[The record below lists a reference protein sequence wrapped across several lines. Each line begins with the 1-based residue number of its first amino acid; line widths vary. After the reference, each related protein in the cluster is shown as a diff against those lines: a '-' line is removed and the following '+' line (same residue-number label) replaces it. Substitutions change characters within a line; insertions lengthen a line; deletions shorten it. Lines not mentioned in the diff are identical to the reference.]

1 MLAADRIVSFS
12 PALGA
17 RRVSAA
23 LLVAV
28 LGATTACL
36 DLKPPTACTVSAAPA
51 SLTLPVN
58 SAATI
63 VGTAFNCDGNSIRS
77 KKVNFS
83 SSNSAVVT
91 VTTEGSVIAV
101 GVGNATV
108 SATADGKSASVP
120 VTVTPEQAA
129 SVTVTPNT
137 LTLRRTNTRQLVAV
151 ARNNQNVIITGR
163 TFRWSSSNSSI
174 VSVDQ
179 NGSLTAIAAGGPVVI
194 TAESDQTVGSAGIL
208 VTEIPIGA
216 CSLTP
221 LNSKVTVGQSAQPVL
236 ALRDTA
242 NNPLPT
248 LGRAIS
254 WTSDN
259 ETVAIVSNSG
269 FVTTRRAGRATITA
283 SPIEN
288 PQIRCTAT
296 VEAVDPRIDKVIISP
311 RVGSLRLGVPRSFGL
326 LLLDSANVQ
335 IPTGRIV
342 TWSTNTPTV
351 VQVSQVGIVT
361 GLTLGT
367 ARIIASS
374 EGVSDTVTLS
384 VTRVPVAT
392 VAVTPLQATV
402 TEGRTVQLRA
412 TVTDSAGVD
421 VTDRPVEWLTSDPAR
436 ATVSSDGLVTTISA
450 GTVVISATA
459 ENRASQAS
467 IIIQQIPVDSI
478 IVSATFSIARG
489 STLPFAIELRDA
501 AGTILR
507 NRAVDV
513 RSSRPDV
520 ANVPSTTSTAQVAV
534 TGLQVGTA
542 TITLQALNSATGQ
555 AQGKVSTVTV
565 TVTAPTVGATSPPPA
580 ALKR

>member
-1 MLAADRIVSFS
+1 MLAADRIDSFS
-12 PALGA
+12 PVSGA
-17 RRVSAA
+17 RRM
-23 LLVAV
+23 
-28 LGATTACL
+28 GATLLMALFGTMTACL
-36 DLKPPTACTVSAAPA
+36 ELRPPAACSVSVAPA

-58 SAATI
+58 GAATI
-63 VGTAFNCDGNSIRS
+63 VGTAFNCDGNSIRN
-77 KKVNFS
+77 KRVNFS

-91 VTTEGSVIAV
+91 VTTEGGVIAV

-129 SVTVTPNT
+129 TVTVTPNT
-137 LTLRRTNTRQLVAV
+137 LTLRRTNTRQLAAV

-163 TFRWSSSNSSI
+163 TFRWSSSNSSV

-179 NGSLTAIAAGGPVVI
+179 TGSLTAIAAGGPVVI
-194 TAESDQTVGSAGIL
+194 TAESDQTVGSASIL

-216 CSLTP
+216 CTLTP

-254 WTSDN
+254 WASDN
-259 ETVAIVSNSG
+259 ETVATVSTTG

-288 PQIRCTAT
+288 PQIRCTST
-296 VEAVDPRIDKVIISP
+296 VEAVEPRIDKVIISP
-311 RVGSLRLGVPRSFGL
+311 RVGSLRLGIPRTFGV

-342 TWSTNTPTV
+342 TWTTNTPTV
-351 VQVSQVGIVT
+351 AQVSQVGIVT
-361 GLTLGT
+361 GVSLGT
-367 ARIIASS
+367 ARIIASA
-374 EGVSDTVTLS
+374 EGVSDTVSLA

-392 VAVTPLQATV
+392 VSVTPLQATV
-402 TEGRTVQLRA
+402 TEGQTVQLRA

-421 VTDRPVEWLTSDPAR
+421 VTDRPLEWITSDPSR
-436 ATVSSDGLVTTISA
+436 ATVNANGLVSTISA
-450 GTVVISATA
+450 GTVVITATS
-459 ENRASQAS
+459 ENRVSQAS

-478 IVSATFSIARG
+478 IVPATFAITRG
-489 STLPFAIELRDA
+489 VTLPFAIELRDA
-501 AGTILR
+501 VGNILR
-507 NRAVDV
+507 NRVVDV

-542 TITLQALNSATGQ
+542 VITLQALNTVTGQ
-555 AQGKVSTVTV
+555 AQGKVSQITV
-565 TVTAPTVGATSPPPA
+565 TVTAPGPAAPPPA